1 MADTEDREPTFVPQS
16 LSNAVDASPKRREMP
31 VVESTIQSSEDY
43 LCGQVPNNT
52 RYNLRGRDVDLAT
65 QLRRE
70 EHKMD
75 REKCFETKRLR
86 KEQKMREDRE
96 CVDKALRAR
105 AVLDAQYKAWKE
117 EQRKLRLSK
126 QGGDNND
133 GDFSGN
139 KGEKGS
145 VYTREIINKP
155 PEGSGDWLPYESD
168 DEFGT
173 EFELKHTSWEV
184 EKFTLELARCMV
196 GLESFTDTKIFSC
209 SGTIVEYV
217 DDTGYVVTSASL
229 VRCPDRDE
237 QIDKP
242 KINVWL
248 ASGQKLEGFVS
259 NVDFYYNI
267 CVIKVPC
274 TVHLPSKSFCPNTG
288 FFNFYENHTRDVV
301 ALGRSCEPCSLKVAS
316 GKLIPRRSRFD
327 CEELLVSS
335 CKISKR
341 GVGGP
346 LMDFD
351 GNVIGMNFYDKKETP
366 FLPSFIVLK
375 CLQHFDIFGKV
386 IRPLHGLRVKTLY
399 EANLS
404 LLEKKLQSG
413 IPERCGVIVV
423 KVQEPSAELSE
434 IKVGDIITHV
444 DGVPFSNAAELG
456 GILLD
461 MCGKLWLDRQKMNP
475 SDVFNQTAALMSLK
489 FRVRTYRDAKSEV
502 ITQIINV
509 NKFTPSRLNK
519 WPLPR
524 PIIVRQY
531 EHGKVISEEWY
542 MTGV

>member
-1 MADTEDREPTFVPQS
+1 MADTEDHEPSFVPQP
-16 LSNAVDASPKRREMP
+16 LLDAVDASPQRRETHAD
-31 VVESTIQSSEDY
+31 STIESSSSY
-43 LCGQVPNNT
+43 LCGQVPKSS
-52 RYNLRGRDVDLAT
+52 RYNLRGRDIDLAT
-65 QLRRE
+65 QSRRE
-70 EHKMD
+70 EHKIE
-75 REKCFETKRLR
+75 REKCIETKRLR

-96 CVDKALRAR
+96 CVDRALRAR
-105 AVLDAQYKAWKE
+105 AILDAQSKAWKE

-126 QGGDNND
+126 QAGDNND

-139 KGEKGS
+139 KGKKETVHTWEIVNKPSKGS
-145 VYTREIINKP
+145 GE
-155 PEGSGDWLPYESD
+155 WLPYESD

-229 VRCPDRDE
+229 VRCPDKDE
-237 QIDKP
+237 QVDKP

-274 TVHLPSKSFCPNTG
+274 TFHLPSKSFSPNTG

-327 CEELLVSS
+327 CEELMVSS
-335 CKISKR
+335 CEISKR

-351 GNVIGMNFYDKKETP
+351 GNVTGMNFYDKKETP

-404 LLEKKLQSG
+404 LLEKKVQSG

-423 KVQEPSAELSE
+423 KVEEPSAELSE

-461 MCGKLWLDRQKMNP
+461 MGGKLWLDRQKLNP
-475 SDVFNQTAALMSLK
+475 SDDFNQTAAVMSLK
-489 FRVRTYRDAKSEV
+489 FHVRTYRGDKSEV
-502 ITQIINV
+502 TTQKIDV
-509 NKFTPSRLNK
+509 NKFTPSRLNR
-519 WPLPR
+519 WPLPK
-524 PIIVRQY
+524 PIILRQY
-531 EHGKVISEEWY
+531 ANGKLIDEEWY
-542 MTGV
+542 TTGV

>member
-31 VVESTIQSSEDY
+31 VESTIQSSEDY

-139 KGEKGS
+139 KGE
-145 VYTREIINKP
+145 IINKP

-184 EKFTLELARCMV
+184 EKFTLELARY
-196 GLESFTDTKIFSC
+196 TKIFSC

-489 FRVRTYRDAKSEV
+489 VATSQANYCPAIRT
-502 ITQIINV
+502 
-509 NKFTPSRLNK
+509 
-519 WPLPR
+519 W
-524 PIIVRQY
+524 
-531 EHGKVISEEWY
+531 
-542 MTGV
+542 

>member
-1 MADTEDREPTFVPQS
+1 
-16 LSNAVDASPKRREMP
+16 
-31 VVESTIQSSEDY
+31 
-43 LCGQVPNNT
+43 
-52 RYNLRGRDVDLAT
+52 
-65 QLRRE
+65 
-70 EHKMD
+70 
-75 REKCFETKRLR
+75 
-86 KEQKMREDRE
+86 
-96 CVDKALRAR
+96 
-105 AVLDAQYKAWKE
+105 
-117 EQRKLRLSK
+117 
-126 QGGDNND
+126 
-133 GDFSGN
+133 
-139 KGEKGS
+139 
-145 VYTREIINKP
+145 
-155 PEGSGDWLPYESD
+155 
-168 DEFGT
+168 
-173 EFELKHTSWEV
+173 
-184 EKFTLELARCMV
+184 
-196 GLESFTDTKIFSC
+196 
-209 SGTIVEYV
+209 
-217 DDTGYVVTSASL
+217 
-229 VRCPDRDE
+229 
-237 QIDKP
+237 
-242 KINVWL
+242 
-248 ASGQKLEGFVS
+248 
-259 NVDFYYNI
+259 
-267 CVIKVPC
+267 
-274 TVHLPSKSFCPNTG
+274 
-288 FFNFYENHTRDVV
+288 
-301 ALGRSCEPCSLKVAS
+301 
-316 GKLIPRRSRFD
+316 
-327 CEELLVSS
+327 
-335 CKISKR
+335 
-341 GVGGP
+341 
-346 LMDFD
+346 MDFD

-509 NKFTPSRLNK
+509 NEFTPSGLNK

-531 EHGKVISEEWY
+531 EHGKVIGEEWY

>member
-1 MADTEDREPTFVPQS
+1 MADTEDPESSSVPQ
-16 LSNAVDASPKRREMP
+16 LLLNAVDASPQRGEMQ
-31 VVESTIQSSEDY
+31 VESTVESSSGY
-43 LCGQVPNNT
+43 LRGQVANSS
-52 RYNLRGRDVDLAT
+52 RYNLRHRDVDSET
-65 QLRRE
+65 QLRRKQQ
-70 EHKMD
+70 KME
-75 REKCFETKRLR
+75 REKCIEMKRLR
-86 KEQKMREDRE
+86 KEEKRREDEER
-96 CVDKALRAR
+96 VKWALRSR
-105 AVLDAQYKAWKE
+105 ALLDARSKAWKE
-117 EQRKLRLSK
+117 EQRKL
-126 QGGDNND
+126 
-133 GDFSGN
+133 DFGGN
-139 KGEKGS
+139 KREKE
-145 VYTREIINKP
+145 TLTWEIINKP
-155 PEGSGDWLPYESD
+155 PKGSGEWLPYESD

-196 GLESFTDTKIFSC
+196 GLESFTGDTKIFSC

-229 VRCPDRDE
+229 VRCPDKDE
-237 QIDKP
+237 QVDKP

-274 TVHLPSKSFCPNTG
+274 TFHLPSKSFSPNTWS
-288 FFNFYENHTRDVV
+288 FNFYENHTRDVV
-301 ALGRSCEPCSLKVAS
+301 VLGRSCEPCSLKVAS
-316 GKLIPRRSRFD
+316 GKLIPRRSKFD

-404 LLEKKLQSG
+404 LLEEKVQSG

-423 KVQEPSAELSE
+423 KVQEPSAELST

-461 MCGKLWLDRQKMNP
+461 MCGKLWLDRQKLHP
-475 SDVFNQTAALMSLK
+475 SDDFNQTAAVMSLK
-489 FRVRTYRDAKSEV
+489 FRVRTYGGGKSEV
-502 ITQIINV
+502 TTQKIDV
-509 NKFTPSRLNK
+509 NKFTPSGLNR
-519 WPLPR
+519 WPLPM

-531 EHGKVISEEWY
+531 ANGKLVDEEWY
-542 MTGV
+542 TTGV

>member
-31 VVESTIQSSEDY
+31 VVVVTAPKESTIQSSEDY

-139 KGEKGS
+139 KGE
-145 VYTREIINKP
+145 IINKP

-196 GLESFTDTKIFSC
+196 GLESFTGDTKIFSC